1 MSAESE
7 ALMQQFR
14 QAVYERLVNPGTG
27 SQLSPEGAI
36 EQRSIAFRDWR
47 IATQNAN
54 ESVEL
59 APDFIRHWAVADLTS
74 WREMPGDRHDIAA
87 DDIFQNLSANVSYAE
102 ILQTI
107 DAGMVDRVKSLAA
120 ENERRS
126 AEKEARKAREFEDS
140 RAALLAEQQAA
151 LRIAE
156 SFNGSGHIPDEEWA
170 RLGRAV
176 DHVYLGGDRADLGAA
191 LELAS
196 AMARVDTSRP
206 CPFPDSPV
214 QRAFES
220 ERAYQA
226 SKGAANHEQVIDDL
240 ALRAGNEGDPAPR
253 YVLERRQAVEH
264 YAFGL
269 ELRIEA
275 LRAAGA
281 DAAALR
287 ETQERLAVAHA
298 RAKELAD
305 DVPAS
310 TPTNTERVE
319 QEAPAKAE
327 GDSEAAKSVS
337 PTEPSAP
344 VQSEATKSPTVEEA
358 DGFAGGTDADADD
371 KPFDPELAISK
382 LLESVTYKAQK
393 DGSVLYMVSERPA
406 FIDHGQQI
414 VMADKAN
421 EDEEAILAAVLLA
434 KEKYGGAFELTGS
447 EAFQRRAIEIMLK
460 HKVDVTLKN
469 PQQDALRRELA
480 KAKPEASEKQEAAK
494 AAAPEPRIGKPAPEE
509 PSADTTAAANSP
521 SDTPVEAP
529 QGRLAAD
536 LVPVRALDW
545 WTVQRQAIHVWAK
558 TDEELKTDLDALGP
572 QPSPDL
578 VYWFDKAG
586 KPCEAPADAAA
597 YLASIDTEVPGF
609 TAGDES
615 ELRARVAMSS
625 AVSRAEVVSDINLKE
640 LTMAN
645 HESGDQGQEPKLILR
660 GVRKL
665 DNGEFD
671 TTALLFKGKGDYLQG
686 YIKVGDEKR
695 HVIAHI
701 NERKAD
707 QETGEI
713 KPNFLKLSEA
723 QGKGDDTSWKEIG
736 FGNAVNRRSDGKPV
750 YFDEVLFSVGSEV
763 VKARITKNVDDELH
777 RKLGFVEPRQARPKD
792 DAKSDAA
799 PGDASPKPTAPAA
812 KPKEDAA
819 GAPKARR
826 SSRAKA

>member
-36 EQRSIAFRDWR
+36 EQRSVAFRDWR

-59 APDFIRHWAVADLTS
+59 APDFVRHWAVADLTS
-74 WREMPGDRHDIAA
+74 WREVPGDRHDLAA
-87 DDIFQNLSANVSYAE
+87 EDIFQNLSANVSYAE

-107 DAGMVDRVKSLAA
+107 DAGMVDRVKSLVA

-126 AEKEARKAREFEDS
+126 AEKEARKAREFED
-140 RAALLAEQQAA
+140 
-151 LRIAE
+151 
-156 SFNGSGHIPDEEWA
+156 
-170 RLGRAV
+170 
-176 DHVYLGGDRADLGAA
+176 
-191 LELAS
+191 
-196 AMARVDTSRP
+196 
-206 CPFPDSPV
+206 
-214 QRAFES
+214 
-220 ERAYQA
+220 
-226 SKGAANHEQVIDDL
+226 
-240 ALRAGNEGDPAPR
+240 
-253 YVLERRQAVEH
+253 
-264 YAFGL
+264 
-269 ELRIEA
+269 
-275 LRAAGA
+275 
-281 DAAALR
+281 LR

-305 DVPAS
+305 DAPAEM
-310 TPTNTERVE
+310 PTETERAE
-319 QEAPAKAE
+319 QEAPAQAESDREKATSVPAAE
-327 GDSEAAKSVS
+327 PTAPLSETAKS
-337 PTEPSAP
+337 TA
-344 VQSEATKSPTVEEA
+344 VEEA
-358 DGFAGGTDADADD
+358 DGFAGGVAADADE
-371 KPFDPELAISK
+371 KPFDPELVISK

-480 KAKPEASEKQEAAK
+480 KAKPDASEKQDAAK
-494 AAAPEPRIGKPAPEE
+494 TDAPQPRIGKPAAEEASTDATHVSGAPGEAPE
-509 PSADTTAAANSP
+509 
-521 SDTPVEAP
+521 EAP

-545 WTVQRQAIHVWAK
+545 WTVQREAIHVWAK
-558 TDEELKTDLDALGP
+558 TDVELRADLDALGP

-586 KPCEAPADAAA
+586 KPCEAPADAGA
-597 YLASIDTEVPGF
+597 YLVSVNPEVPGF
-609 TAGDES
+609 ADGSQS

-686 YIKVGDEKR
+686 FIKVGDEKR
-695 HVIAHI
+695 QVIAHI

-713 KPNFLKLSEA
+713 KPNFLKLSEPH
-723 QGKGDDTSWKEIG
+723 GNGDDTSWKEIG

-777 RKLGFVEPRQARPKD
+777 RKLGFQEPRQARPKD
-792 DAKSDAA
+792 DAKSNAA

>member
-36 EQRSIAFRDWR
+36 EQRSVAFRDWR

-59 APDFIRHWAVADLTS
+59 APDFVRHWAVADLTS
-74 WREMPGDRHDIAA
+74 WREMPGDRQDLAA
-87 DDIFQNLSANVSYAE
+87 EDIFQNLSANVSYAE

-107 DAGMVDRVKSLAA
+107 DAGMVDSVKSLVA

-126 AEKEARKAREFEDS
+126 AEKEARKAREFEDN

-151 LRIAE
+151 LRIVE
-156 SFNGSGHIPDEEWA
+156 SFKDSGQIPDEEWVQ
-170 RLGRAV
+170 LGRAV

-206 CPFPDSPV
+206 CPFPEGPV
-214 QRAFES
+214 QRAFEG

-226 SKGAANHEQVIDDL
+226 SKETPNHEQVIDDL

-281 DAAALR
+281 DALALR

-305 DVPAS
+305 DAPAT
-310 TPTNTERVE
+310 TPTETERAE
-319 QEAPAKAE
+319 QEAPAQAESDREKATPVPAAVPTAPL
-327 GDSEAAKSVS
+327 SETAKS
-337 PTEPSAP
+337 TA
-344 VQSEATKSPTVEEA
+344 VEEA
-358 DGFAGGTDADADD
+358 DGFAGGVAADADD
-371 KPFDPELAISK
+371 KPFDPELVISK

-447 EAFQRRAIEIMLK
+447 EAFQRRVIEIMLK

-480 KAKPEASEKQEAAK
+480 KAKPDASEKQEAAK
-494 AAAPEPRIGKPAPEE
+494 TEAPQPRIGKPAAEEASTDATHVSGAPGDAPEE
-509 PSADTTAAANSP
+509 TS
-521 SDTPVEAP
+521 

-545 WTVQRQAIHVWAK
+545 WTVQREAIHVWAK
-558 TDEELKTDLDALGP
+558 TDVELRADLDTLGP

-586 KPCEAPADAAA
+586 KPCEAPADAST
-597 YLASIDTEVPGF
+597 YLASVNPEVPGF
-609 TAGDES
+609 ADGSQS

-625 AVSRAEVVSDINLKE
+625 AESRAEVVSDINEKE
-640 LTMAN
+640 LGMATSDN
-645 HESGDQGQEPKLILR
+645 SAEKEPHAVIRSVK
-660 GVRKL
+660 KL
-665 DNGEFD
+665 DNGEWD
-671 TTALLFKGKGDYLQG
+671 TNVLLFKGKGDFLQG
-686 YIKVGDEKR
+686 FIKVGDEKR
-695 HVIAHI
+695 HVIAHL
-701 NERKAD
+701 NERKPD
-707 QETGEI
+707 QETGEV
-713 KPNFLKLSEA
+713 KPNFITLTEA
-723 QGKGDDTSWKEIG
+723 QNTGDETTWKQIG
-736 FGNAVNRRSDGKPV
+736 YGNAVNRRTDNKPV
-750 YFDEVLFSVGSEV
+750 YFDEVLFSVGNQLV
-763 VKARITKNVDDELH
+763 GGRVTRHCDDELH
-777 RKLGFVEPRQARPKD
+777 RKLGFVEDRKPRPPKED
-792 DAKSDAA
+792 NKSSANKEDT
-799 PGDASPKPTAPAA
+799 SPKPTAPAA

-819 GAPKARR
+819 GAQKARR

>member
-14 QAVYERLVNPGTG
+14 KVVYERLVNPGKR

-36 EQRSIAFRDWR
+36 EQRSVAFRDWR

-59 APDFIRHWAVADLTS
+59 APDFVRHWAVADLTS
-74 WREMPGDRHDIAA
+74 WREMPGDRHDLAA
-87 DDIFQNLSANVSYAE
+87 EDIFQNLSANVSYAE

-107 DAGMVDRVKSLAA
+107 DAGMVDSVKSLVA

-151 LRIAE
+151 LRIVE
-156 SFNGSGHIPDEEWA
+156 SFKDSGQIPDEEWMQV
-170 RLGRAV
+170 GRAV

-206 CPFPDSPV
+206 CPFPEGPV
-214 QRAFES
+214 QRAFEG

-226 SKGAANHEQVIDDL
+226 SKGTPNYEQVIDDL

-264 YAFGL
+264 YALRL
-269 ELRIEA
+269 ELRIKT

-281 DAAALR
+281 DAFTLR

-305 DVPAS
+305 DAPAA
-310 TPTNTERVE
+310 TETETKRAE
-319 QEAPAKAE
+319 QEASVQAESEKAPPVPAAE
-327 GDSEAAKSVS
+327 PQVPLSEAAKS
-337 PTEPSAP
+337 TA
-344 VQSEATKSPTVEEA
+344 VEEA
-358 DGFAGGTDADADD
+358 DGFAGGVAADAGD
-371 KPFDPELAISK
+371 KPFDPELVISK

-434 KEKYGGAFELTGS
+434 KEKYGSAFELTGS

-480 KAKPEASEKQEAAK
+480 NAKPDASEKQEAAK
-494 AAAPEPRIGKPAPEE
+494 TEAPQLRIGKPAAEEASTDATHVSSASGDAPE
-509 PSADTTAAANSP
+509 
-521 SDTPVEAP
+521 EAP

-545 WTVQRQAIHVWAK
+545 WTVQREAIHVWAK
-558 TDEELKTDLDALGP
+558 TDVELRADLNDLGP
-572 QPSPDL
+572 QPSSDL

-586 KPCEAPADAAA
+586 KPCEAPADAGA
-597 YLASIDTEVPGF
+597 YLTSINPEVPGF
-609 TAGDES
+609 ADGFQS

-625 AVSRAEVVSDINLKE
+625 AVSRAEVISDINLKE
-640 LTMAN
+640 LTMTN
-645 HESGDQGQEPKLILR
+645 YESCNQGQEPKLILR

-665 DNGEFD
+665 DNGDFD

-686 YIKVGDEKR
+686 FIKVGDEKR
-695 HVIAHI
+695 QVIAHI

-713 KPNFLKLSEA
+713 KPNFLKLSEPH
-723 QGKGDDTSWKEIG
+723 GSGDDTSWKEIG
-736 FGNAVNRRSDGKPV
+736 FGNAVNRRSDGKPI

-777 RKLGFVEPRQARPKD
+777 RKLGFQEPRQARSKD
-792 DAKSDAA
+792 DAKRDAA